1 MNARQ
6 ALECTECV
14 EGSSLR
20 RTAGVVSARFA
31 SGSPYRIL
39 PPENPE
45 AVTRLIGDLIEERI
59 DAVTFS
65 SLRH

>member
-6 ALECTECV
+6 ALECTESV

-39 PPENPE
+39 PTENPE
-45 AVTRLIGDLIEERI
+45 AVPRLIDDLIE
-59 DAVTFS
+59 D
-65 SLRH
+65 